1 MNKKILI
8 IMITIIA
15 IIIVSTL
22 AYMTYISANVYED
35 DRIKINVPTGT
46 EFSIK
51 VEDSGNNFNNIIYN
65 DTSEK
70 NIVIKMIM
78 VPNSTI
84 LGMSV
89 KDLGLGALE
98 KNLDNESY
106 VSVKITEN
114 YTIYKNEKTGRYN
127 ALIRNPGYN
136 GYVLIGCNGDLED
149 IEELAKTFE
158 FKSYTTEGLTIV
170 KVNNTDSNT
179 DSSTNTSSNS
189 SFSLQ
194 NNDNETNNSNEKT
207 SKNNGGGDTPYDNY
221 VKDGGTLSE
230 EEYYAELW

>member
-221 VKDGGTLSE
+221 V
-230 EEYYAELW
+230 

>member
-70 NIVIKMIM
+70 I
-78 VPNSTI
+78 
-84 LGMSV
+84 
-89 KDLGLGALE
+89 
-98 KNLDNESY
+98 
-106 VSVKITEN
+106 
-114 YTIYKNEKTGRYN
+114 
-127 ALIRNPGYN
+127 
-136 GYVLIGCNGDLED
+136 
-149 IEELAKTFE
+149 
-158 FKSYTTEGLTIV
+158 
-170 KVNNTDSNT
+170 
-179 DSSTNTSSNS
+179 
-189 SFSLQ
+189 
-194 NNDNETNNSNEKT
+194 
-207 SKNNGGGDTPYDNY
+207 
-221 VKDGGTLSE
+221 
-230 EEYYAELW
+230 